1 MTDNYP
7 NASRRSALGFSTL
20 ALGLPVLGGLLGS
33 NAAAAATSGGKQ
45 LDLKNKADYLT
56 ALQKMRGALD
66 DRICMGY
73 VKGLYYGVV
82 DSRITPLYGVLG
94 GTFSR
99 YKKMPDGNF
108 EGRTF
113 EVAYFTDWNT
123 GALLDTFDNP
133 YTGEKVTVPQT
144 RMGPSTVTVTADG
157 LQVSGA
163 AERGL
168 KFDHR
173 FLPARIV
180 NNDVW
185 IVEETS
191 AGTPPDFKGPRFL
204 YNEVTTYQTTLTELN
219 DPNLKQTASHVH
231 FNGVVTWRPWLKMG
245 DRPGHLLG
253 NATGRR
259 LAKMTD
265 YPIEYQ
271 EWTKKYHPDVW
282 ADPGAILDGKK
293 EG

>member
-1 MTDNYP
+1 MTDSP
-7 NASRRSALGFSTL
+7 LNASRRNALGFGAL
-20 ALGLPVLGGLLGS
+20 ALGGLMAPGVAL
-33 NAAAAATSGGKQ
+33 AKTSSKAF
-45 LDLKNKADYLT
+45 DLNNKADYLT
-56 ALQKMRGALD
+56 AVQKMRGALD
-66 DRICMGY
+66 ERVCMGY

-94 GTFSR
+94 GTFTR
-99 YKKMPDGNF
+99 YKKLPDGNF

-123 GALLDTFDNP
+123 GALMDTFKNP
-133 YTGEKVTVPQT
+133 YTGETVTVPQT
-144 RMGPSTVTVTADG
+144 RMGPSTVIISADG
-157 LQVSGA
+157 VKLADSAA
-163 AERGL
+163 AEARGL
-168 KFDHR
+168 KFSHR
-173 FLPARIV
+173 FLPARVV

-191 AGTPPDFKGPRFL
+191 AGTPPDFKGPPFI

-219 DPNLKQTASHVH
+219 DPKLKQTASHVH
-231 FNGVVTWRPWLKMG
+231 FNGVVSWRPWLKMG

-265 YPIEYQ
+265 YPVEYQ
-271 EWTKKYHPDVW
+271 EWTKKHHPDVW
-282 ADPGAILDGKK
+282 ADPNAILDGKK
-293 EG
+293 AG